1 MTRKVNNMEH
11 THSQISIQLYD
22 NGDLPANKSKEYIY
36 SRTYIN
42 KEAADVLDGIIDD
55 IENKETFVV
64 IDKKDGTLYIRPS
77 DIRTLFLKPADSNYA
92 G

>member
-1 MTRKVNNMEH
+1 MDH
-11 THSQISIQLYD
+11 THSQISVQLYD

-36 SRTYIN
+36 SRTYTN
-42 KEAADVLDGIIDD
+42 TQAKEELDNIIDD